1 MPEVERIGIRTAPV
15 RRANQR
21 HDDAPPPQHRVGQ
34 LDHGEEPGSERA
46 DVARPPAA
54 GAGRLFDGH
63 RRSAPVAAQ

>member
-46 DVARPPAA
+46 DVARPQEARH
-54 GAGRLFDGH
+54 GEGR
-63 RRSAPVAAQ
+63 RRMAKVTVPPGV